1 MPNIDVNIDADG
13 IARAAALLP
22 IVQATVPLA
31 DLDYVYNGAAGVGLN
46 RICSTRPTRVLDG
59 ADLTPVA
66 SSGVVLTTFNLDAAN
81 TARASAKASSV
92 GLLTQPLVSAAVA
105 TGLALL
111 SGVSPGPFT
120 PEGVSRQFL
129 PPVIP

>member
-1 MPNIDVNIDADG
+1 MPNIAVNIDADG

-46 RICSTRPTRVLDG
+46 RLCSTMPTRVLDG

-66 SSGVVLTTFNLDAAN
+66 SSGVVLTTFDLDAAN
-81 TARASAKASSV
+81 TARAAAKALSV
-92 GLLTQPLVSAAVA
+92 GLLTQSMVSAAVA

-111 SGVSPGPFT
+111 SGICPGPVT
-120 PEGVSRQFL
+120 TDGTSRQFL
-129 PPVIP
+129 PPVIT

>member
-22 IVQATVPLA
+22 VVQLTVPLA
-31 DLDYVYNGAAGVGLN
+31 DLSYVYNGAAGVGLN
-46 RICSTRPTRVLDG
+46 RICSTMPTRVLDG

-66 SSGVVLTTFNLDAAN
+66 SIGVVLTTFDLDAAN
-81 TARASAKASSV
+81 TARAAAKGAEV
-92 GLLTQPLVSAAVA
+92 GYATRVIASAAVA

-111 SGVSPGPFT
+111 SGICPGPT
-120 PEGVSRQFL
+120 TADGTSRQFL